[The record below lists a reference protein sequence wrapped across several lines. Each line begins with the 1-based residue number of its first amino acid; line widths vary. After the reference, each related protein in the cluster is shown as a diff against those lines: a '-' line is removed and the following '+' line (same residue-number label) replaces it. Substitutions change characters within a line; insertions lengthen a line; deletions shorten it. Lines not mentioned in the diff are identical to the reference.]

1 MSEQS
6 GPTLQD
12 QFAATNG
19 DHKSLWEALWDDG
32 TYLPWDRGQSSPSLV
47 DLLNDHPSLIT
58 PSSSSPS
65 QQLTSLVPGCGRGY
79 DVLLFASHGLKSYGL
94 EISSSAV
101 TAARQNAKTSG
112 LKPELYNFLTGD
124 FFTDNWEAEESNTEI
139 PREFDVVYDYTFLC
153 ALDPS
158 QGLREKW
165 ADRMAGLVRKGGV
178 LICLEFPL
186 YKDLELPGPP
196 WPLREGVYRG
206 LLENVGF
213 VREMY
218 VTPKR
223 YLGSGEGSDMVSVWR
238 RQ

>member
-1 MSEQS
+1 MSEQEA
-6 GPTLQD
+6 PTLQA

-19 DHKSLWEALWDDG
+19 DHQSLWKALWDNG

-58 PSSSSPS
+58 PSSPS
-65 QQLTSLVPGCGRGY
+65 QQLTALVPGCGRGY

-94 EISSSAV
+94 ELSSSAV
-101 TAARQNAKTSG
+101 TAARENAKTSG
-112 LKPELYNFLTGD
+112 LNPELHTFITGD
-124 FFTDNWEAEESNTEI
+124 FFTKNWQSGENSGTPE
-139 PREFDVVYDYTFLC
+139 EFDVVYDYTFLC
-153 ALDPS
+153 AMDPS

-165 ADRMAGLVRKGGV
+165 ADRMAGLVKKGGV

-196 WPLREGVYRG
+196 WPLREEIYKG

-218 VTPKR
+218 VTPRR
-223 YLGSGEGSDMVSVWR
+223 YLESGEGSDMVSVWR

>member
-12 QFAATNG
+12 RFAATNG
-19 DHKSLWEALWDDG
+19 DHQSMWKALWDDG

-47 DLLNDHPSLIT
+47 DLLNDKPSLIT
-58 PSSSSPS
+58 PSAPS
-65 QQLTSLVPGCGRGY
+65 EQLTVLVPGCGRGY

-94 EISSSAV
+94 ELSSSAV
-101 TAARQNAKTSG
+101 TAAQENAKTSG
-112 LKPELYNFLTGD
+112 LNPGLYNFVNGD
-124 FFTDNWEAEESNTEI
+124 FFTKDWQADTPEKFN
-139 PREFDVVYDYTFLC
+139 VVYDYTFLC

-165 ADRMAGLVRKGGV
+165 AERMAGLVKQGGV

-196 WPLREGVYRG
+196 WPLREEIYKG
-206 LLENVGF
+206 LLEAVGF

-218 VTPKR
+218 ITPRR
-223 YLGSGEGSDMVSVWR
+223 YLESGQGSDMVSVWR

>member
-12 QFAATNG
+12 RFAATNG
-19 DHKSLWEALWDDG
+19 DHQSLWEALWDNG

-47 DLLNDHPSLIT
+47 DLLNDNPSLIT
-58 PSSSSPS
+58 PPSPS
-65 QQLTSLVPGCGRGY
+65 SQLTALVPGCGRGY
-79 DVLLFASHGLKSYGL
+79 DVLLFASHSLKSYGL
-94 EISSSAV
+94 ELSPSAV
-101 TAARQNAKTSG
+101 TAARENAKSSG
-112 LKPELYNFLTGD
+112 LQPELHTFITGD
-124 FFTDNWEAEESNTEI
+124 FFTKNWQVDTPEK
-139 PREFDVVYDYTFLC
+139 FDVVYDYTFLC

-165 ADRMAGLVRKGGV
+165 AERMAALVKEGGV

-196 WPLREGVYRG
+196 WPLREGIYRG

-218 VTPKR
+218 VTPRR
-223 YLGSGEGSDMVSVWR
+223 YLESGEGSDMVSVWR